1 MEKLGILAG
10 AGKLPVECAR
20 AAANLG
26 YEVYAVGLLPNS
38 DTQIAQFAKD
48 FQFISVAQLEAILN
62 YLRNNQIQKVT
73 MIGKV
78 TKELLFNGAV
88 VPDARMVQLI
98 MSLPDRKDDT
108 IMMAFVRELAKSGI
122 QAFDQTALIRKLMPR
137 RGTITKRE
145 PTEQERQDME
155 FGFRIAK
162 ELGRFD
168 IGQTVVVKNRAVM
181 ALEAIEG
188 TDACIERGSS
198 GYRGGQNSFGRAR
211 KNDFLRRRP
220 RNFNRC
226 DVIAMK
232 LPQCEIFDSTN
243 AQEILF
249 VTGGRAPRREFF
261 LEISGGRKIFCVDKG
276 IELCRAC
283 ELIPNFLIGDF
294 DSANNSAVEWAQEK
308 NIPVE
313 KYPADKDFTDTQLA
327 MTRAAE
333 IFGEH
338 VAILTGCFGGRFDHL
353 YSTIFTCATID
364 RKIFLAD
371 EREIIFYLRGGES
384 VEVKFFKKPL
394 AVSLLPI
401 TSTCEGV
408 TTKNLHWEL
417 DDVTLTQNFPNAT
430 SNRADADKIFL
441 SIKQGILAIYFCFDE

>member
-62 YLRNNQIQKVT
+62 YLKNNQIQKVT

-108 IMMAFVRELAKSGI
+108 IMMAFVLELAKAGI

-137 RGTITKRE
+137 KGTITKRE
-145 PTEQERQDME
+145 PTEQERQDIE

-162 ELGRFD
+162 ELGRLD

-188 TDACIERGSS
+188 TDACIERGGQLANGGAVVAKVSKPQQDNRFDVPTV
-198 GYRGGQNSFGRAR
+198 GYRTVEQMVNVGATALAIEAG
-211 KNDFLRRRP
+211 KTLL
-220 RNFNRC
+220 
-226 DVIAMK
+226 V
-232 LPQCEIFDSTN
+232 E
-243 AQEILF
+243 
-249 VTGGRAPRREFF
+249 REQMVA
-261 LEISGGRKIFCVDKG
+261 LADAKG
-276 IELCRAC
+276 IS
-283 ELIPNFLIGDF
+283 I
-294 DSANNSAVEWAQEK
+294 
-308 NIPVE
+308 
-313 KYPADKDFTDTQLA
+313 
-327 MTRAAE
+327 
-333 IFGEH
+333 
-338 VAILTGCFGGRFDHL
+338 VAI
-353 YSTIFTCATID
+353 
-364 RKIFLAD
+364 
-371 EREIIFYLRGGES
+371 
-384 VEVKFFKKPL
+384 
-394 AVSLLPI
+394 
-401 TSTCEGV
+401 
-408 TTKNLHWEL
+408 
-417 DDVTLTQNFPNAT
+417 
-430 SNRADADKIFL
+430 
-441 SIKQGILAIYFCFDE
+441 